1 MARTRTYNPDRDV
14 NPWTGPYRSYDLA
27 KEIVVTFLAVAV
39 IAVVLAVVFGSPD
52 EKSVT
57 LKSWSTADQVDFA
70 ATAITELDGSSATA
84 QYGPPYN
91 DVADVSQKI
100 GPISVESALG
110 VHIPVNPPQDFVLG
124 PLSTVTGNPQL
135 TKALAT
141 YRAASPAQQQRWTAA
156 YETAVKKATVTDGKL
171 RVPRGAYG
179 PVAVLIGNLTQLATS
194 GGLDASLINHAGFY
208 STDYTK
214 SLLFVADGGYFSSLG
229 DAHHLSGEQ
238 WGMMNETGSYPG
250 QPWLW
255 LYTVWYQVPPF
266 NGDNTFGAN
275 ADAYVWILMMI
286 LSAGFLLVPFIPGV
300 RSIPRWS
307 RVYKIIW
314 RDHYRAQR

>member
-1 MARTRTYNPDRDV
+1 MARTKRFNPDRDINV
-14 NPWTGPYRSYDLA
+14 WTGPYRPYDLA
-27 KEIVVTFLAVAV
+27 KEIIVTFLAVAV

-57 LKSWSTADQVDFA
+57 VKSWSTADQVDFA
-70 ATAITELDGSSATA
+70 TTAITELDGTSATA

-91 DVADVSQKI
+91 DVKDVSQMI
-100 GPISVESALG
+100 GPFSIESALG
-110 VHIPVNPPQDFVLG
+110 VHIPVNPAQDFVLG
-124 PLSTVTGNPQL
+124 PLSTVTGNPKL
-135 TKALAT
+135 SKALAE
-141 YRAASPAQQQRWTAA
+141 YKAATPEQQQAWSAA
-156 YETAVKKATVTDGKL
+156 YEEAVKTATVRAGTL
-171 RVPRGAYG
+171 VVPPGDYG
-179 PVAVLIGNLTQLATS
+179 PVGTLIGNLTQLATS

-229 DAHHLSGEQ
+229 DANHLSGEQ

-255 LYTVWYQVPPF
+255 LYTVWYQIPPF

-275 ADAYVWILMMI
+275 ADALVWILMMVI
-286 LSAGFLLVPFIPGV
+286 TAGFLLVPFIPGV

-307 RVYKIIW
+307 RVYKVIW
-314 RDHYRAQR
+314 RDYYRSQR

>member
-1 MARTRTYNPDRDV
+1 MARTKRFNPDRDV
-14 NPWTGPYRSYDLA
+14 NVWTGPYRPYDLA
-27 KEIVVTFLAVAV
+27 KEIIVTFLAVAV

-57 LKSWSTADQVDFA
+57 VKSWSTADQVDFA
-70 ATAITELDGSSATA
+70 TTAITELDGTSATA

-91 DVADVSQKI
+91 DVKDVSQMI
-100 GPISVESALG
+100 GPYSIESALG
-110 VHIPVNPPQDFVLG
+110 VHIPVNPAQDFVLG
-124 PLSTVTGNPQL
+124 PLSTVTGNPKL
-135 TKALAT
+135 TTALAE
-141 YRAASPAQQQRWTAA
+141 YKAATPEQQQAWSAA
-156 YETAVKKATVTDGKL
+156 YEEAVKKATVTAGTL
-171 RVPRGAYG
+171 VVPPGDYG
-179 PVAVLIGNLTQLATS
+179 PVGTLIGNLTQLATS

-229 DAHHLSGEQ
+229 DANHLSGEQ

-255 LYTVWYQVPPF
+255 LYTVWYQIPPF

-275 ADAYVWILMMI
+275 ADALVWILMMVI
-286 LSAGFLLVPFIPGV
+286 TAGFLLVPFIPGV

-307 RVYKIIW
+307 RVYKVIW
-314 RDHYRAQR
+314 RDYYRSQR

>member
-1 MARTRTYNPDRDV
+1 MARTKKFNPDRDV
-14 NPWTGPYRSYDLA
+14 NVWVGPYRPYDLA
-27 KEIVVTFLAVAV
+27 KEIIVTFLAVAV
-39 IAVVLAVVFGSPD
+39 IAVVLAAVFGSPD

-70 ATAITELDGSSATA
+70 TTAITELDGSSATA

-91 DVADVSQKI
+91 NVADVSQKV

-110 VHIPVNPPQDFVLG
+110 VHIPVNPAQDFVLG
-124 PLSTVTGNPQL
+124 PLSTVTGHPDL
-135 TKALAT
+135 TAALTQFKAAT
-141 YRAASPAQQQRWTAA
+141 PTQQGKWTAA
-156 YETAVKKATVTDGKL
+156 YETAVTKATVTKGKL
-171 RVPRGAYG
+171 VVPHGAYG
-179 PVAVLIGNLTQLATS
+179 PVGTIIGNLTQLAAS
-194 GGLDASLINHAGFY
+194 GGLDAALLNHAGFF

-238 WGMMNETGSYPG
+238 WGMMNETGSFPG

-255 LYTVWYQVPPF
+255 LYSVWYQVPPF
-266 NGDNTFGAN
+266 NGDNVFAAN
-275 ADAYVWILMMI
+275 ADAYVWVLMMI
-286 LSAGFLLVPFIPGV
+286 LSAGFLLVPFIPGL

-314 RDHYRAQR
+314 RDYYRSK

>member
-1 MARTRTYNPDRDV
+1 MARTKKFNPDRDV
-14 NPWTGPYRSYDLA
+14 NVWVGPFRPYDLA
-27 KEIVVTFLAVAV
+27 KEIIVTFLAVAV
-39 IAVVLAVVFGSPD
+39 IAVVLAAVFGSPD

-70 ATAITELDGSSATA
+70 TTAITELDGSSATA

-91 DVADVSQKI
+91 NVADVSQKV

-110 VHIPVNPPQDFVLG
+110 VHIPVNPAQDFVLG
-124 PLSTVTGNPQL
+124 PLSTVTGHPDL
-135 TKALAT
+135 TAALTQFKAAT
-141 YRAASPAQQQRWTAA
+141 PTQQGKWTAA
-156 YETAVKKATVTDGKL
+156 YETAVTKATVTNGKL
-171 RVPRGAYG
+171 VVPPGAYG
-179 PVAVLIGNLTQLATS
+179 PVGTIIGNLTQLAAS
-194 GGLDASLINHAGFY
+194 GGLDAALLNHAGFF

-238 WGMMNETGSYPG
+238 WGMMNETGSFPG

-255 LYTVWYQVPPF
+255 LYSVWYQVPPF
-266 NGDNTFGAN
+266 NGDNVFAAN

-314 RDHYRAQR
+314 RDYYRSK

>member
-1 MARTRTYNPDRDV
+1 MARTKRFNPDRDINV
-14 NPWTGPYRSYDLA
+14 WTGPYRPYDLA
-27 KEIVVTFLAVAV
+27 KEIIVTFLAVAV

-57 LKSWSTADQVDFA
+57 VKSWSTADQVDFA
-70 ATAITELDGSSATA
+70 TTAITELDGTSATA

-91 DVADVSQKI
+91 DVKDVSQMI
-100 GPISVESALG
+100 GPFSIESALG
-110 VHIPVNPPQDFVLG
+110 VHIPVNPAQDFVLG
-124 PLSTVTGNPQL
+124 PLSTVTGNPKL
-135 TKALAT
+135 SKALAE
-141 YRAASPAQQQRWTAA
+141 YKAATPEQQQAWSAA
-156 YETAVKKATVTDGKL
+156 YEEAVKTATVTAGTL
-171 RVPRGAYG
+171 VVPPGDYG
-179 PVAVLIGNLTQLATS
+179 PVGTLIGNLTQLATS

-229 DAHHLSGEQ
+229 DANHLSGEQ

-255 LYTVWYQVPPF
+255 LYTVWYQIPPF

-275 ADAYVWILMMI
+275 ADALVWILMMVI
-286 LSAGFLLVPFIPGV
+286 TAGFLLVPFIPGV

-307 RVYKIIW
+307 RVYKVIW
-314 RDHYRAQR
+314 RDYYRSQR